1 MIESAKSTSA
11 LKLFAIVGGLAVVLV
26 GTSGCIRIVS
36 HDTGEVTKT
45 VTDSAQATKDSEG
58 KMDYSI
64 TGVEV
69 HNSSPYCMKGKV
81 VVIRWHVVNNST
93 HDEYAIAGF
102 SVYQNKI
109 RLEPGVAEDVD
120 PPDTPMLAPGGEFD
134 GVDIYNL
141 GDLSPVE
148 IKLDDTT
155 QTFNLE

>member
-1 MIESAKSTSA
+1 MIESAKPTSA
-11 LKLFAIVGGLAVVLV
+11 LKLFAIDGGLAVVLV

-36 HDTGEVTKT
+36 HDTDGQETAA
-45 VTDSAQATKDSEG
+45 DSSQSAEASEG

-64 TGVEV
+64 SGVEV
-69 HNSSPYCMKGKV
+69 HNSSPYLHEGKV

-109 RLEPGVAEDVD
+109 RQEPGVAEDLD
-120 PPDTPMLAPGGEFD
+120 RPDTPMLAPGGEFD
-134 GVDIYNL
+134 GVDIYDL
-141 GDLSPVE
+141 GDLSPIE

>member
-1 MIESAKSTSA
+1 MVKNVKPISVF
-11 LKLFAIVGGLAVVLV
+11 KLFGVVGGLAVVLV
-26 GTSGCIRIVS
+26 GTSGCIRIVN
-36 HDTGEVTKT
+36 HDTDGQETAA
-45 VTDSAQATKDSEG
+45 DSSQSAEASEG

-64 TGVEV
+64 SGVEV
-69 HNSSPYCMKGKV
+69 HNSSPYLHEGKV
-81 VVIRWHVVNNST
+81 VVIRWHVANNST

-120 PPDTPMLAPGGEFD
+120 RPDTPMLAPGGEFD
-134 GVDIYNL
+134 GVDIYDL
-141 GDLSPVE
+141 GNLSPIE